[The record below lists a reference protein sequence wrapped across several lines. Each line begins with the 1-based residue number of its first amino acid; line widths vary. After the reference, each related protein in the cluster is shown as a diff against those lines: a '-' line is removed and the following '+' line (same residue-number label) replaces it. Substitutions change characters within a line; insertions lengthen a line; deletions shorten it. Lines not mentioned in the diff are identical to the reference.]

1 MKHIQFILNEI
12 ARRYDQGYADHI
24 WTATQIKFAA
34 DYASSMEEDGGLLQ
48 LVALYRVMDEEGFS
62 HSERGAILNSD
73 GVLTTEN
80 TITMDTTFVG
90 MFAKGNLVRINYS
103 ELHGEGNNVELAIQD
118 NSVNPLNPRWGNTW
132 IDGGIRVCF

>member
-62 HSERGAILNSD
+62 HSERGAIFAALFEDVKGQSLSAEAWTE
-73 GVLTTEN
+73 VLDMPVYGTSSFSTE
-80 TITMDTTFVG
+80 VSG
-90 MFAKGNLVRINYS
+90 
-103 ELHGEGNNVELAIQD
+103 ELRRHADLGQFLE
-118 NSVNPLNPRWGNTW
+118 
-132 IDGGIRVCF
+132 